1 MAACGRREDANGS
14 AWGGLFTNAWLEALR
29 DEEIRPRSYSEILQR
44 IRVMHIA
51 PTLRKLDY

>member
-29 DEEIRPRSYSEILQR
+29 DEEIRPRSYSEILRHVQVR
-44 IRVMHIA
+44 PLHIVSA
-51 PTLRKLDY
+51 AD